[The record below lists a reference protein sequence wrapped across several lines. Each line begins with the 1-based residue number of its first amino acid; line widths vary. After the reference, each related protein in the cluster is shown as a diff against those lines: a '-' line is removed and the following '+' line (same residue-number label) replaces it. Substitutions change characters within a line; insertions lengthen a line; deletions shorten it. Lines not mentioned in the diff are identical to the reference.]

1 MRCFDIRRHHV
12 LRVLH
17 TCAAI
22 LAGVALLVPTVAA
35 AQDLGVI
42 GPVYAIAEPNL
53 MEVILARLREA
64 DTSGAL
70 AKLQQ
75 DARSGAKR
83 EVEHPAAVTRVT
95 KTTQPRSFY
104 YDPTIV
110 VPYPIT
116 DAEGRVIVSP
126 GTQVNPLDTVSL
138 SKHLFFFDARDAG
151 QIKRARQLLD
161 RYHGRVKL
169 ILTGGSYLDLA
180 HKWRLPI
187 YYDQQGTLTEKLR
200 IGHVP
205 ALVSQEGKRLR
216 IDEIL

>member
-1 MRCFDIRRHHV
+1 MRSFDIRKYQV

-17 TCAAI
+17 NCAAV
-22 LAGVALLVPTVAA
+22 LASVALLVPISGA

-180 HKWRLPI
+180 HKWRLPV

>member
-1 MRCFDIRRHHV
+1 MRSFDVRRHHV
-12 LRVLH
+12 LRAVH

-22 LAGVALLVPTVAA
+22 LASVALLVPVRGT

-70 AKLQQ
+70 AKLQR
-75 DARSGAKR
+75 DARSDAKR
-83 EVEHPAAVTRVT
+83 EVGHPAAVTRVT
-95 KTTQPRSFY
+95 RTTRPRSFY

-110 VPYPIT
+110 VPYAIT

-138 SKHLFFFDARDAG
+138 SKHLLFFDARDAG
-151 QIKRARQLLD
+151 QIKRARQFLD
-161 RYHGRVKL
+161 RYHGKVKL

-180 HKWRLPI
+180 HKWKLPV

-205 ALVSQEGKRLR
+205 AIVSQEGKRLR